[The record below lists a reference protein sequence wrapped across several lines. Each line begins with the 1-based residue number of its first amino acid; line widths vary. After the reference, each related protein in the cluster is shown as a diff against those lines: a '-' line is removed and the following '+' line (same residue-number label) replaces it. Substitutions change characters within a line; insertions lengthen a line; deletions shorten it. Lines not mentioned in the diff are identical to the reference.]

1 MAHRLSLINRF
12 NGAWIEGRDWSAAA
26 HSLLVEVL
34 VGDASIYGYA
44 LVHDAHEAWVQDITS
59 PMKGLIK
66 AVAGFDV
73 IGTIADKFDAK
84 IHERFGLPYPVP
96 TYAEIGRASC
106 RERVC
111 QYV

>member
-1 MAHRLSLINRF
+1 MAHHLSLINRF
-12 NGAWIEGRDWSAAA
+12 NGATIEGRDWSVAA

-66 AVAGFDV
+66 AVDGFDV
-73 IGTIADKFDAK
+73 IRSEEHTS
-84 IHERFGLPYPVP
+84 ELQSLMRNPYAVF
-96 TYAEIGRASC
+96 RLKKKK
-106 RERVC
+106 
-111 QYV
+111 